1 MCGGKFVAWPRVV
14 VERLDDLSKDDLD
27 DVVAHAGVGGSEAI
41 LNDSIHGSL
50 AQQLGDF
57 KGAAVFDGDFK
68 GASVFDDG
76 DFKGAADFDGDITGA
91 APFDEEGSATLA
103 PYQEEMQVGSIH
115 EGVTS
120 RISLPLLD
128 LGLETLMD
136 APSLDETPLLLDT
149 PTTESML
156 DRLLESAM
164 VGDMEDGKQ
173 WNQDL
178 EDLFPDLV

>member
-1 MCGGKFVAWPRVV
+1 MG
-14 VERLDDLSKDDLD
+14 S
-27 DVVAHAGVGGSEAI
+27 SEAV
-41 LNDSIHGSL
+41 LNNSLHGGL
-50 AQQLGDF
+50 ASQLGDF
-57 KGAAVFDGDFK
+57 QGAAAFGGDIKGAA
-68 GASVFDDG
+68 S
-76 DFKGAADFDGDITGA
+76 
-91 APFDEEGSATLA
+91 FDEERAATIA
-103 PYQEEMQVGSIH
+103 SYQEEMQVGSVNERI
-115 EGVTS
+115 TS

-156 DRLLESAM
+156 DKLLESAM

>member
-57 KGAAVFDGDFK
+57 KGAAVFD
-68 GASVFDDG
+68 DG
-76 DFKGAADFDGDITGA
+76 DFKGAAVFDGDITGA
-91 APFDEEGSATLA
+91 AHFDEEGSATIA

>member
-57 KGAAVFDGDFK
+57 KGAAV
-68 GASVFDDG
+68 
-76 DFKGAADFDGDITGA
+76 FDGDITGA

>member
-57 KGAAVFDGDFK
+57 KGAAVFDGDFE
-68 GASVFDDG
+68 
-76 DFKGAADFDGDITGA
+76 GAAVFDGDITGA

>member
-1 MCGGKFVAWPRVV
+1 MCGGKVAAWPRVV
-14 VERLDDLSKDDLD
+14 VERLDDLVDGDLD
-27 DVVAHAGVGGSEAI
+27 DVVAHDGCGGGEAI
-41 LNDSIHGSL
+41 LSGSIHGSL
-50 AQQLGDF
+50 ANQLGDF
-57 KGAAVFDGDFK
+57 EGAAAFDE
-68 GASVFDDG
+68 
-76 DFKGAADFDGDITGA
+76 DITGA
-91 APFDEEGSATLA
+91 ASFNEEGAASLAT
-103 PYQEEMQVGSIH
+103 YQEEMQVGSVH
-115 EGVTS
+115 ERVTS

-136 APSLDETPLLLDT
+136 TPSLDETPLLLDT

>member
-68 GASVFDDG
+68 GAAV
-76 DFKGAADFDGDITGA
+76 FDGDITGA